1 MDKRTNLLEGKGK
14 GKNYRES
21 LEPKGTKSLENF
33 VYLETK

>member
-1 MDKRTNLLEGKGK
+1 MDKRTNLLAGKGK

-21 LEPKGTKSLENF
+21 LGPKGTKSLENF